1 MGISSFGRSLTDNWE
16 LITTS
21 SPSAASTVTLSSIE
35 TVYSKLLLTVSVTN
49 TASITSL
56 SLKINNSS
64 TDYLS
69 TSFTGFI
76 NTTYGYRTL
85 NSTTSHILTDT
96 GTQSIT
102 NHTALAVIYSA
113 NTLGGKYIESQ
124 GAIEGG
130 GNACAL
136 TQGFWGGSA
145 AIDRL
150 DITGPSM
157 TGTIKLY
164 GVRA

>member
-1 MGISSFGRSLTDNWE
+1 MGISSFGRSLSDDWE
-16 LITTS
+16 LITSS
-21 SPSAASTVTLSSIE
+21 SPSAVSTVTFSSIQ

-49 TASITSL
+49 TATTTSL
-56 SLKINNSS
+56 ELKINNSS

-69 TSFTGFI
+69 TALGGFI
-76 NTTYGYRTL
+76 NSTYGYSTA
-85 NSTTSHILTDT
+85 SGTTSHFLTYT
-96 GTQSIT
+96 GGQSLT
-102 NHTALAVIYSA
+102 NHSALAIIYSA
-113 NTLGGKYIESQ
+113 NTLNGKYIESQ
-124 GAIEGG
+124 GSTTGG
-130 GNACAL
+130 GNAAIL
-136 TQGFWGGSA
+136 SQGFWAGSA